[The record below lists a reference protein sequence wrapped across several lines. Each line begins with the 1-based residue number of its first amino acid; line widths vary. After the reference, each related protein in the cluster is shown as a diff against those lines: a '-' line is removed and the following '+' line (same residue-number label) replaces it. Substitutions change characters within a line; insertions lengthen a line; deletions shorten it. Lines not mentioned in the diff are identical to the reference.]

1 MFIRPLRSQPLDTDI
16 HISYHG
22 APPKIVQ
29 KTRCLG
35 VIVDDR
41 LTWTSH
47 VDCIAAKIGRKVGA
61 LRRARRQLTPAARR
75 QFYISVI
82 QRDLEYGAIA
92 FSPSLPAA
100 ERQRLLGLFRRA
112 VRAAAAV
119 HPQAEVEP
127 LLQDM
132 AIVDIRLRWIFHMGL
147 FAFQCCKE
155 PAAACLRDM
164 FPPCSSKYNTRGKVN
179 GSLLIVQHKSKS
191 GVNSI
196 TNRLSL
202 LWNALPAKLKSCS
215 SSHQFR
221 GEFIEILQSDE
232 KLVIHLFSLMFGNV
246 VSV

>member
-1 MFIRPLRSQPLDTDI
+1 MIQP
-16 HISYHG
+16 
-22 APPKIVQ
+22 
-29 KTRCLG
+29 
-35 VIVDDR
+35 
-41 LTWTSH
+41 
-47 VDCIAAKIGRKVGA
+47 
-61 LRRARRQLTPAARR
+61 
-75 QFYISVI
+75 
-82 QRDLEYGAIA
+82 DLEYGAIA
-92 FSPSLPAA
+92 FLPSLPAA

-164 FPPCSSKYNTRGKVN
+164 FPSCSSKYNTRGKVN
-179 GSLLIVQHKSKS
+179 GSLLIVQHKFNS

-215 SSHQFR
+215 SSRKFR